1 MAPVVYL
8 VSGANRGIGFGLV
21 KALSARENTVVF
33 AGARNPD
40 DAKDLQKLAAE
51 RPGKLYIVKLV
62 SSDLKGNEEAISF
75 VKEKAGRL
83 DVVIAN
89 AGVNLS
95 VGPAYQSSEEDLR
108 KTFDVNVVGTF
119 VLFKAALPLLQA
131 SKSSGSAP
139 PKFVAVSSQAGG
151 IDFGA
156 SLPFQ
161 STPYGVS
168 KAAENY
174 LIRKLHFEHE
184 KDGLVIFP
192 ICPGAVETDM
202 AKFSAERD
210 EAVRSMQFKT
220 VDDTAAL
227 LLKVIDNATRENE
240 GGQFLN
246 FDGAKNPW

>member
-1 MAPVVYL
+1 MAPTVYL

-62 SSDLKGNEEAISF
+62 SSDLRGNEEAISF

-89 AGVNLS
+89 AGISLAP
-95 VGPAYQSSEEDLR
+95 GPAYQASEEDLR
-108 KTFDVNVVGTF
+108 KHFEVNVVGTF

-139 PKFVAVSSQAGG
+139 PKFVAVSSQLGG
-151 IDFGA
+151 LNFGA
-156 SLPFQ
+156 SLPVLT
-161 STPYGVS
+161 TPYGIS

-174 LIRKLHFEHE
+174 LGRKLNFEHE
-184 KDGLVIFP
+184 KDGLVVFP
-192 ICPGAVETDM
+192 ICPGLVYTDM
-202 AKFSAERD
+202 TKASIEKGETAPGVE
-210 EAVRSMQFKT
+210 FKT
-220 VDDTAAL
+220 ADDTAAF

-246 FDGAKNPW
+246 YDGAKNPW